1 MDVTIK
7 GKGHVSLNK
16 ADFLASGGEGQIFRK
31 GAVAYKVYSDQSK
44 MLSPDKIRELS
55 VLTLP
60 NIIRPQDIILDG
72 HHRPIGYTM
81 PFVKDAY
88 ALCQMFPRA
97 FRDRM
102 GLKPPVVLDL
112 VRKLQEIVEHCH
124 SRGILVVDL
133 NEMNFMVDD
142 GFDQVYA
149 IDCDSYQTP
158 SFPATAI
165 MENIRDRHAKK
176 FDAGTDWFSF
186 GIVSF
191 QMFIGIHP
199 YRGKHPKLKTLDER
213 MEQNVS
219 VLNDAVSI
227 PAVCYP
233 FSNIP
238 KPWLE
243 WYKAVFEKGQRLAP
257 PSGVQQVVIAVVA
270 KVKVPGSNNF
280 VTKKI
285 MVLPEDVIRF
295 DAATRHAVTNQGV
308 YFDSKLEFDSNGI
321 SKPPLLAMTPAGRTI
336 AAWLQGG
343 KLRMYN
349 ISQGQDVQ
357 IDIAAEKAMAC
368 DGRICVKNA
377 DKLLEILFVETASGI
392 AFVSPVEL
400 CKVLPNATQLYDGV
414 AFQDVLGSCH
424 AAISPKSKHCYQ
436 PRIKELDGHRI
447 CDARFDR
454 GVLVAISY
462 HGGQYRR
469 TTIRFDEDFLSYDI
483 YRIDNDVGAQA
494 GINFVTLPTGVVV
507 MVDNEKEEMEIFS
520 AAKGSTKAKVFSDPV
535 LDDIRLFRDGA
546 QVLFCKGDELYSIKV
561 K

>member
-1 MDVTIK
+1 
-7 GKGHVSLNK
+7 
-16 ADFLASGGEGQIFRK
+16 
-31 GAVAYKVYSDQSK
+31 
-44 MLSPDKIRELS
+44 
-55 VLTLP
+55 
-60 NIIRPQDIILDG
+60 
-72 HHRPIGYTM
+72 
-81 PFVKDAY
+81 
-88 ALCQMFPRA
+88 
-97 FRDRM
+97 
-102 GLKPPVVLDL
+102 
-112 VRKLQEIVEHCH
+112 
-124 SRGILVVDL
+124 
-133 NEMNFMVDD
+133 
-142 GFDQVYA
+142 
-149 IDCDSYQTP
+149 
-158 SFPATAI
+158 

-243 WYKAVFEKGQRLAP
+243 WYKAVFEKGQRLA
-257 PSGVQQVVIAVVA
+257 
-270 KVKVPGSNNF
+270 
-280 VTKKI
+280 
-285 MVLPEDVIRF
+285 PEDVIRF